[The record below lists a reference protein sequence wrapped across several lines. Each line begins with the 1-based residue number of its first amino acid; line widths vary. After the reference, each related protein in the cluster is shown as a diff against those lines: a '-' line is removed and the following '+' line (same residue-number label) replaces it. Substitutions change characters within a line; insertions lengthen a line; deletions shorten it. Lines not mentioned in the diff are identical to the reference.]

1 MRVVKIGGGEMR
13 FKIINYCRMK
23 DVFHN
28 GGQPFSFTFKNPLAV
43 LNGFGVNSQTKMIG
57 RSLQEMFPPIT
68 P

>member
-43 LNGFGVNSQTKMIG
+43 LNGFGVNSQT
-57 RSLQEMFPPIT
+57 S
-68 P
+68 